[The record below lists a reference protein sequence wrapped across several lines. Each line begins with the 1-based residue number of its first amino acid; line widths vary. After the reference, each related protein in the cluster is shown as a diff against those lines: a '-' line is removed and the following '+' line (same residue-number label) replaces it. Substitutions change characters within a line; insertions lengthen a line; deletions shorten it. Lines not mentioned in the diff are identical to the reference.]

1 MINSDVTE
9 FPFAL
14 WQQEEK
20 DAMIFAELEK
30 DQPGAVTKTVETV
43 HLVSVHFMCVA
54 HFCSYGKAHYT
65 VQ

>member
-9 FPFAL
+9 FPLAL

-30 DQPGAVTKTVETV
+30 DQPGAVTKTVETTFGLSPLYV
-43 HLVSVHFMCVA
+43 RSTLLFLR
-54 HFCSYGKAHYT
+54 
-65 VQ
+65 